1 MKRILVLLLA
11 LLIVPTACN
20 RYAGESINRTVI
32 GKLVEVDKVGDGSIL
47 KFADG
52 TTILVS
58 NGSLSHWN
66 TDRMITGGGMWVIN
80 LHAVNHLVYDVVSIT
95 DHVPIGPP
103 TTTPSS

>member
-1 MKRILVLLLA
+1 MLILLV
-11 LLIVPTACN
+11 IGSPTACS
-20 RYAGESINRTVI
+20 RYAGESTNRTVI
-32 GKLVEVDKVGDGSIL
+32 GKLVEVDRVGDGSIL

-66 TDRMITGGGMWVIN
+66 TDRMIYGGGTWVIN

-103 TTTPSS
+103 TTTPSG